1 MAKDEWGVCSSCL
14 SLVIFVPSRFCGGQ
28 LVCRIFFTCHGPGDG
43 DTQVPKLIAQTAAG
57 DAQNLGCLNLVAAG
71 MLQHLGQ
78 EGFFHPAQTVLIKIL
93 RGEAKL
99 FVNEAFKRA
108 PERRGRNGASGF
120 QFINGLREKIG
131 EENRARGMKKCVF
144 ENVLQLAHITRPGVV
159 LQSFQCRRRNPFHMS
174 IQLAVEPPQIM
185 MNEER

>member
-1 MAKDEWGVCSSCL
+1 MPWNGLIPSGKGERNEKDALYPSNRNSGGHEHKEGRVAKEERGVCSSCL

-71 MLQHLGQ
+71 MLQHPGQ

-99 FVNEAFKRA
+99 FVNVK
-108 PERRGRNGASGF
+108 
-120 QFINGLREKIG
+120 LR
-131 EENRARGMKKCVF
+131 F
-144 ENVLQLAHITRPGVV
+144 
-159 LQSFQCRRRNPFHMS
+159 
-174 IQLAVEPPQIM
+174 
-185 MNEER
+185 